1 MRLTASKCGF
11 AGRPVGSSS
20 LWRWNGCVVTGGML
34 LCISYFLALLPCTS
48 PYLPATL
55 TLLAT
60 KRAPHSRVRH
70 ACLGNIVCMCTVRVA
85 HSFYEHMHLQHS
97 IAHRLYNFVGFCGFM
112 VCDVGVAAPNCHRT
126 DNFYVF
132 GKQAMWNASLQWHN
146 IAASLR

>member
-1 MRLTASKCGF
+1 
-11 AGRPVGSSS
+11 
-20 LWRWNGCVVTGGML
+20 ML
-34 LCISYFLALLPCTS
+34 LCISYFLAPLPCTS

-112 VCDVGVAAPNCHRT
+112 VCGNAFAMLVWQRQIAIEQITSTSSASKQCETRRCNDTTSPPHSANNFPKCYELEGVYNS
-126 DNFYVF
+126 NF
-132 GKQAMWNASLQWHN
+132 KQTK
-146 IAASLR
+146 ICKR